1 MISETK
7 KLLSAT
13 FLALS
18 LASCGFGNSAQG
30 ISEDVIE
37 FRQVLG
43 LGSAQSTLNAFGQ
56 EFKDVDCRNP
66 PTNFEPPI
74 ELIGCSSDQNLI
86 YLLGASELDGNA
98 IERVRPSIDTTAGDQ
113 WILEIGFD
121 DIGTKKFAEMTKR
134 VTSLPSPTNQIAITA
149 GNLVITAP
157 SINEAITAGLAQIT
171 GSFTEQ
177 EMFDLADA
185 IRNRRQV
192 PPFLRW

>member
-1 MISETK
+1 M
-7 KLLSAT
+7 
-13 FLALS
+13 
-18 LASCGFGNSAQG
+18 
-30 ISEDVIE
+30 
-37 FRQVLG
+37 
-43 LGSAQSTLNAFGQ
+43 
-56 EFKDVDCRNP
+56 
-66 PTNFEPPI
+66 
-74 ELIGCSSDQNLI
+74 
-86 YLLGASELDGNA
+86 
-98 IERVRPSIDTTAGDQ
+98 RPSIDTTAGDQ